1 MPGGRPREPGRPAKS
16 RLPVRHGA
24 QGPAGHRTSSLGIA
38 GTYIGTVIGAGFA
51 SGQEVYQ
58 FFGHFGMWGALGIAL
73 AATLFAWFGF
83 VIVETG
89 RRLGSSSHS
98 SLVENVAGRLSPS
111 LDAAITF
118 FLFGGVVAMLSGAG
132 AVAFEQFGIPR
143 FAGSVLMAGVSTLT
157 VMFGLRGIVV
167 AISAFVPFILVTV
180 VFVSAV
186 TLAASGLDGRALA
199 FADPETAPVSTWLG
213 SALIYV
219 SYNLLTASAVL
230 APLGPTAGTR
240 RRVACGV
247 LLGGAGLGIAAM
259 AIHLAIL
266 SLLPASAARDIP
278 MAYVVARLG
287 PVIRAAYTVVLLA
300 EIYSTAVADLFG
312 FAARFCRPQSRGFTV
327 VVILTGGFALIGARL
342 GFTAVV
348 RTVYPAAGYAGV
360 LLLTCLLLRA
370 PALLRRG

>member
-1 MPGGRPREPGRPAKS
+1 MPGRRLRGPGRPAKS
-16 RLPVRHGA
+16 RLPAQPGGA
-24 QGPAGHRTSSLGIA
+24 GPAGHSTSSLGIA

-58 FFGHFGMWGALGIAL
+58 FFGHFGLWGALGIAL
-73 AATLFAWFGF
+73 AASLFAWFGF
-83 VIVETG
+83 VIVEAG

-98 SLVENVAGRLSPS
+98 SLVESVAGRLSPA
-111 LDAAITF
+111 LDAVITF

-132 AVAFEQFGIPR
+132 AVVFEQCGMTR
-143 FAGSVLMAGVSTLT
+143 FAGSVLMAIVSALT
-157 VMFGLRGIVV
+157 VMFGLRGIVI

-186 TLAASGLDGRALA
+186 TLAASGLDARALA
-199 FADPETAPVSTWLG
+199 FADPRTAPVSTWLG
-213 SALIYV
+213 STVIYV

-230 APLGPTAGTR
+230 APLGPAAGTR
-240 RRVACGV
+240 RRIASGV

-259 AIHLAIL
+259 AIHLSIL

-287 PVIRAAYTVVLLA
+287 PVVKAAYTVVLFA

-312 FAARFCRPQSRGFTV
+312 FASRFCLPQSRGFIV
-327 VVILTGGFALIGARL
+327 VVILTASLALLGARL
-342 GFTAVV
+342 GFTTVV

-360 LLLTCLLLRA
+360 VLLGCLLLRA